1 MSSNSRASIRASSR
15 EEALQSTIDAAETS
29 MRALK
34 LAKDPRD
41 KARHSARVKQLLQ
54 EAERIKHCE
63 DWRSAPARSSASQ
76 QATKIPA
83 STRNPSRAEQ
93 ILLLKASYLNNLKFP
108 PWTTPPAPDEFDLAD
123 GESLF
128 V

>member
-1 MSSNSRASIRASSR
+1 
-15 EEALQSTIDAAETS
+15 

-34 LAKDPRD
+34 LAKDPKD
-41 KARHSARVKQLLQ
+41 KAKHSARFKQLLQ
-54 EAERIKHCE
+54 EAERIQHCD
-63 DWRSAPARSSASQ
+63 DWHSVPATSRKSQ
-76 QATKIPA
+76 QATKNPE
-83 STRNPSRAEQ
+83 STRKPSRAEQ
-93 ILLLKASYLNNLKFP
+93 ILLLKASYLNNFKFP